1 MKTRFSRLVSALL
14 VVVML
19 MAFGSASAATND
31 PQRLDIYYTLAL
43 NAIEKADYDKA
54 MTYLDSCCVY
64 CDETTNPVL
73 YADIHLK
80 KGCVYTLL
88 GEDQKA
94 LDELAEATR
103 VQPKLSD
110 AYLVKTQIYS
120 EVGEYEA
127 AIANLDTF
135 IELAEAGEE
144 YELVRAQ
151 LEALQQIDVAAAEQ
165 GTTEAEKAYLAGVSK
180 MQSGLYA
187 YAVNDFRTAMDD
199 ETYGS
204 AAAYNAGVCLINE
217 SDDAGA
223 LEAFL
228 KCKEKEGAYDG
239 LYYNLGV
246 CEMAAGTFA
255 AAIEDFTASIEKE
268 SYLGDATYNRAVC
281 YMSIGESEKAVTDFT
296 AYLAE
301 LDKAVEAANTANAE
315 TEGYVPQV
323 AVDAA
328 NYYRAICSMSL
339 GDYEGAIADLN
350 ACVEN
355 KVSPEDSCF
364 SRALCYL
371 QQGKNDE
378 AKADFDS
385 LIEKGARE
393 FEARYYRALILR
405 AQGDNENALADLT
418 ACIENGYDLYNSYY
432 QRAQIYFEL
441 GMEDAYVADLEAAA
455 AQ

>member
-1 MKTRFSRLVSALL
+1 MKARFSRLISVLLALMI
-14 VVVML
+14 VM
-19 MAFGSASAATND
+19 AVGSASAITND
-31 PQRLDIYYTLAL
+31 PQKLDTYYTLAL
-43 NAIEKADYDKA
+43 NAIQKADYDKA
-54 MTYLDSCCVY
+54 MSYLDACGEY
-64 CDETTNPVL
+64 CDETSNPVL

-88 GEDQKA
+88 DEDQKA

-120 EVGEYEA
+120 EVGEYAA
-127 AIANLDTF
+127 AIENLNTY
-135 IELAEAGEE
+135 IEQTEAGEE

-151 LEALQQIDVAAAEQ
+151 LEALQQIDAEAAEQ
-165 GTTEAEKAYLAGVSK
+165 GTTEAESAYLAGVSK

-187 YAVNDFRTAMDD
+187 YAVNDFRKAMDD
-199 ETYGS
+199 ETYG
-204 AAAYNAGVCLINE
+204 AAASYNAGVCLINE
-217 SDDAGA
+217 SDYAGA

-246 CEMAAGTFA
+246 CEMAAGSFA
-255 AAIEDFTASIEKE
+255 AAVEDFTASMEKE

-281 YMSIGESEKAVTDFT
+281 YMTTGEAEKAVADFT

-301 LDKAVEAANTANAE
+301 LEKAVEAENTANAE
-315 TEGYVPQV
+315 TEGYVAKV

-328 NYYRAICSMSL
+328 TYYRAICAMSL
-339 GDYEGAIADLN
+339 ADYDSAIADLD
-350 ACVEN
+350 ACIEN
-355 KVSPEDSCF
+355 KISPDDSRF

-378 AKADFDS
+378 AKADFDA

-393 FEARYYRALILR
+393 YEARYYRALILR

-418 ACIENGYDLYNSYY
+418 VCVENGFDLANSCY
-432 QRAQIYFEL
+432 QRAQIYLDL
-441 GMEDAYVADLEAAA
+441 GMDDAAVADLEASLAE
-455 AQ
+455 